1 MINLSTNY
9 FFNKVLGQNNS
20 YFAWKVT
27 GRNIVFMAVEAVGYF
42 MFILL
47 TENSYYRR
55 VGYWLD
61 KQRSLLSL
69 STIRTTAHVID
80 EDVQAEKDRIVS
92 MHLQD
97 SGSAECQAAMQQN
110 ALIMEDLVK
119 VYPPSILGGTA
130 KHAVRGVSLA
140 CPLGER
146 FGLLGINGAGKTS
159 ILSILTG
166 DLQPTS
172 GNVYIG
178 GRELS
183 DPRTKRM
190 IGYCPQVD
198 PLLDLMS
205 GRETLWFFGR
215 IRGIPRHML
224 ELRVNSLI
232 QEVGLDYYADKP
244 CGTYSGGNKRKLS
257 LAVAMI
263 GDPKVLFLDEVLL

>member
-1 MINLSTNY
+1 
-9 FFNKVLGQNNS
+9 
-20 YFAWKVT
+20 
-27 GRNIVFMAVEAVGYF
+27 MAVEAVGYF
-42 MFILL
+42 LFILL
-47 TENSYYRR
+47 TENSYFRR
-55 VGYWLD
+55 VGHWLD
-61 KQRSLLSL
+61 RQRSLLSL
-69 STIRTTAHVID
+69 QSMPHTDYQTDA
-80 EDVQAEKDRIVS
+80 DVQAEKDRVAAMNLHS
-92 MHLQD
+92 S
-97 SGSAECQAAMQQN
+97 SGSSESETAMKQH
-110 ALIMEDLVK
+110 ALIMQDLVK
-119 VYPPSILGGTA
+119 VYPSSVLCGTA
-130 KHAVRGVSLA
+130 KYAVKGVSLA

-172 GNVYIG
+172 GDVFIG
-178 GRELS
+178 GRELR

-224 ELRVNSLI
+224 QQRVTSLI
-232 QEVGLDYYADKP
+232 HEVGLDYYADKP

-263 GDPKVLFLDEVLL
+263 GDPKVLFLDEVS